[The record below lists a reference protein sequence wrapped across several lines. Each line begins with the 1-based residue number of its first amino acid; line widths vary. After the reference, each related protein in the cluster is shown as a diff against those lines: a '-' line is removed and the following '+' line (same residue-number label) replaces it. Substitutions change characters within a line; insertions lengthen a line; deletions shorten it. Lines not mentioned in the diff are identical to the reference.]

1 MRETEILSLD
11 KSPVRKRPERVASL
25 AHLVGFLLIGVGV
38 VVMGF
43 LAQHAPAGGGSAA
56 GSQLASHSKSIPIYL
71 TAIFMDWAL
80 LYYCFAGVHHRG
92 GSFWALAGG
101 RWNSWKSVAVD
112 LGIVLPFWVLWE
124 GAAYGVYWLLGPS
137 SAKTVDSLLPQSLLE
152 VLIWIATSITA
163 GVCEEMVFRGY
174 LQRQLHALSGS
185 VVVAVLGQGLSLAC
199 FMPTRDGRTWSSS
212 ACLEFFMEH
221 WPRGAGI
228 CALTSSSMP
237 GPTFGKAGSSSW
249 CGDKTGQTR
258 SAEDHSSVVR
268 SDGGFCGVP
277 SLHRKNGA
285 RMGHSVLVGK
295 TQRLLFLDF

>member
-1 MRETEILSLD
+1 M
-11 KSPVRKRPERVASL
+11 

-174 LQRQLHALSGS
+174 LQRQLHAFSGS
-185 VVVAVLGQGLSLAC
+185 VVVAVLGQG
-199 FMPTRDGRTWSSS
+199 FV
-212 ACLEFFMEH
+212 
-221 WPRGAGI
+221 
-228 CALTSSSMP
+228 
-237 GPTFGKAGSSSW
+237 FGLFHAYQGWKN
-249 CGDKTGQTR
+249 
-258 SAEDHSSVVR
+258 VVII
-268 SDGGFCGVP
+268 
-277 SLHRKNGA
+277 
-285 RMGHSVLVGK
+285 SVLGVLYGALAAWRGNLRANIVVHAWTDVWEGWFK
-295 TQRLLFLDF
+295 FVVWR